1 MYSRAKKNFSLIS
14 LYTPFDGMKEGGRY
28 MKCILLTIRKYFCL
42 FQERP
47 NVPRRGIGI
56 YDLEICCHVP
66 YLYHGAFV
74 VSHEN
79 TFDQRCTVPKE
90 AVWTQRCFICQGKP
104 LVHSVRGVMV
114 SMQAFQACVPGS
126 IPGERM
132 PQPFPACIFV
142 KSVKKLQLGL
152 RDD

>member
-1 MYSRAKKNFSLIS
+1 MSKKNFSLIS

-28 MKCILLTIRKYFCL
+28 MKCILFTKEELFGL

-56 YDLEICCHVP
+56 YDLEICGNVP
-66 YLYHGAFV
+66 YLCHGAFV

-90 AVWTQRCFICQGKP
+90 AVWTQRCFFCQGKP

-114 SMQAFQACVPGS
+114 GMQALHAWVPGS

-132 PQPFPACIFV
+132 HSFMPSQHLNF
-142 KSVKKLQLGL
+142 L
-152 RDD
+152 RCSE